1 VRLDASPTRTN
12 RSVIAPFGEE
22 RAPSS
27 AATLWVE
34 PPPKIGELKV
44 RRPVP
49 EETTILAPPRGE
61 PVKPGLLRPYY
72 PVLAASWRLLDGV
85 WIVVVYLLAAAVLGA
100 EWPPPRWIAATA
112 PAVLLFWLVGEGTGL
127 YRTWRGAPLKREV
140 ARVWLSWALVVPV
153 LLLAAFLTKRSAD
166 YSRAVVTGWIVG
178 TPLLVSLWRGVVR
191 YALEE
196 LRRRGRNT
204 RAVALVGSTR
214 MSQDLL
220 GQIADNP
227 WLGLR
232 VHGVYDDRSSSRLRR
247 PAADATPLRGT
258 LHDLVR
264 DAQAGKIDLAYITLP
279 LRAEKRIGEI
289 VRRLADSTCS
299 VYVVPDLHVSSLL
312 RARWSAVG
320 ELPVVSVFETPFYG
334 VSGWLKRVE
343 DIVIGTAI
351 LALIAIPMAVVAIA
365 VKATSKGP
373 VFFHQRRYGLNGQ
386 PIDILKFRTMTV
398 CEDGPV
404 VQQATKDDPRF
415 TPIGAFL
422 RRTSLDELPQFL
434 HVLTGK
440 MSIVGPRPHAVAHN
454 ELYRSRIPGYMLR
467 HKVKPGITG
476 WAQVNG
482 WRGETDT
489 LEKMQRRVE
498 HDLAYISNWALLLD
512 LKIILRTVFG
522 RAVWRNAY

>member
-1 VRLDASPTRTN
+1 MQSGFARSRTN
-12 RSVIAPFGEE
+12 RPAMAAFVGRGGAPPGPVL
-22 RAPSS
+22 R
-27 AATLWVE
+27 VE
-34 PPPKIGELKV
+34 PPPAIGELKLRAV
-44 RRPVP
+44 PTREPDAPV
-49 EETTILAPPRGE
+49 AKRGE
-61 PVKPGLLRPYY
+61 GVKGGLLRPYY
-72 PVLAASWRLLDGV
+72 PALAASWRLIDGL
-85 WIVVVYLLAAAVLGA
+85 WIATAYALAALVVDGG
-100 EWPPPRWIAATA
+100 WPPPHWIIATA
-112 PAVLLFWLVGEGTGL
+112 PAVLLFSLVGEGTGL
-127 YRTWRGAPLKREV
+127 YRTWRGTPLKREV
-140 ARVWLSWALVVPV
+140 ARVWLSWSLVIPG
-153 LLLAAFLTKRSAD
+153 LLLAAFLTKTSAN
-166 YSRAVVTGWIVG
+166 YSRALVTTWIIG
-178 TPLLVSLWRGVVR
+178 TPVLVSVWRGIAR
-191 YALEE
+191 FGLQE

-204 RAVALVGSTR
+204 RAVAIVGATRMAEDLVGE
-214 MSQDLL
+214 
-220 GQIADNP
+220 IAANP

-232 VHGVYDDRSSSRLRR
+232 VQGLYDDRSPMRLRGR
-247 PAADATPLRGT
+247 GGTAPLRGSIDGV
-258 LHDLVR
+258 LH

-312 RARWSAVG
+312 RARWSSVG

-343 DIVIGTAI
+343 DVVLGSAI
-351 LALIAIPMAVVAIA
+351 LALIAIPMVLVAIV
-365 VKATSKGP
+365 VKLSSKGP
-373 VFFHQRRYGLNGQ
+373 VFFQQRRYGLNGQ
-386 PIDILKFRTMTV
+386 RIDILKFRTMTV

-404 VQQATKDDPRF
+404 IRQATKDDPRL

-476 WAQVNG
+476 WAQING

-489 LEKMQRRVE
+489 LQKMQKRVE

-512 LKIILRTVFG
+512 LKIIFLTIFG
-522 RAVWRNAY
+522 RAVRRNAY